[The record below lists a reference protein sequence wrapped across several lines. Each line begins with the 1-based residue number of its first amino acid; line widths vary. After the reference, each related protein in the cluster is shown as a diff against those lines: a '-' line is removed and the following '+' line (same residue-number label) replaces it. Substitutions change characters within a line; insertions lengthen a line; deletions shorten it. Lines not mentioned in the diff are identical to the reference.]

1 MCCALCQKSKPL
13 RSSHIV
19 PEFLYQEMYDPK
31 HRFLGLSRIPSDR
44 VLLYQKGLREKLLCG
59 DCEQQF
65 GRYESYAARVFY
77 GGAKL
82 VVRQEGKRFTIAGA
96 EYKPLKLFFLSL
108 LWRFGVT
115 SLPGFSGA
123 DLGPHADRLRKMLL
137 AEDPGGY
144 FVYPCL
150 ITMVTWKGKQIGDL
164 IFGPSVCKTEG
175 HHLWHFFV
183 AGFIFTFFV
192 SSHPPPMPAFPGFL
206 QPSGSLIIEVH
217 EFTEIDFLKRIAHE
231 IVGAQKAR
239 AG

>member
-1 MCCALCQKSKPL
+1 MSCALCQKNKPL

-65 GRYESYAARVFY
+65 GRYESYAAQVFY

-82 VVRQEGKRFTIAGA
+82 AVRPKGKRVTIAGA

-115 SLPGFSGA
+115 SLPVFSGA
-123 DLGPHADRLRKMLL
+123 DLGPHAEKLRKMLF

-144 FVYPCL
+144 LVYPCL
-150 ITMVTWKGKQIGDL
+150 ITVVTWKGKQIRDL
-164 IFGPSVCKTEG
+164 ISGPSVCKTEG

-192 SSHPPPMPAFPGFL
+192 SSHPPPVAAFPGFL
-206 QPSGSLIIEVH
+206 QPNGSLAIEIH
-217 EFTEIDFLKRIAHE
+217 EFTDIDYLKRIAHE
-231 IVGAQKAR
+231 IVGAHKAR
-239 AG
+239 V